1 MGFRKR
7 NRLHSAETER
17 RRENVGKLLL
27 FLLGGGERILGG
39 LRLGGALLEF
49 VHAAGGVHKLLLA
62 GIERV
67 AHVANAD
74 DDDRPGGARLDH
86 VATGA
91 TDFRVHIFRMYV
103 RLHKKGAKPI
113 RKSPDD
119 KREFEF
125 KNELI
130 YARRLIIVS
139 AMNGM
144 SEYCKDALKLAVV
157 KKLGAGE
164 GFSAK
169 IPGFA
174 GLIVFAPT
182 RAEVMIELKSALEGW
197 MELSL
202 ARGDGLPALH
212 DVAVVA

>member
-1 MGFRKR
+1 MPEKQ
-7 NRLHSAETER
+7 R
-17 RRENVGKLLL
+17 R
-27 FLLGGGERILGG
+27 
-39 LRLGGALLEF
+39 F
-49 VHAAGGVHKLLLA
+49 V
-62 GIERV
+62 
-67 AHVANAD
+67 
-74 DDDRPGGARLDH
+74 
-86 VATGA
+86 
-91 TDFRVHIFRMYV
+91 
-103 RLHKKGAKPI
+103 

-130 YARRLIIVS
+130 YACRLIIVS
-139 AMNGM
+139 AMNGL

-174 GLIVFAPT
+174 GLVVFAPT
-182 RAEVMIELKSALEGW
+182 RAEVMNELKSALEGW
-197 MELSL
+197 VELSL

-212 DVAVVA
+212 ELAVVA

>member
-1 MGFRKR
+1 MSVF
-7 NRLHSAETER
+7 
-17 RRENVGKLLL
+17 
-27 FLLGGGERILGG
+27 I
-39 LRLGGALLEF
+39 
-49 VHAAGGVHKLLLA
+49 
-62 GIERV
+62 
-67 AHVANAD
+67 
-74 DDDRPGGARLDH
+74 
-86 VATGA
+86 
-91 TDFRVHIFRMYV
+91 
-103 RLHKKGAKPI
+103 KKGCKPI

-139 AMNGM
+139 VMNGM

-174 GLIVFAPT
+174 GLVVFAPT
-182 RAEVMIELKSALEGW
+182 RAEVMNELKSALEGW
-197 MELSL
+197 VELSL

-212 DVAVVA
+212 DLAVVA